1 MKKKKKKAPVCYS
14 SSWDSVC
21 ETGIPSNTP
30 GGRWRS
36 VSVLGRTTVALF
48 LGRNSPL
55 LFTCSC
61 CPKSVTFHDSLCHT
75 SGFCLLVIQQTFWEH
90 PGPTLD
96 AGDIR
101 LLFLN
106 TTFKGYFP
114 FTVVTKHWLC
124 SLCCTVHPR
133 VDLTA
138 STLCLPLP
146 HPCMASPCSQTGNHW
161 FVLYICVCFFF
172 CYLH

>member
-1 MKKKKKKAPVCYS
+1 MGQCVWDRYPVQHS
-14 SSWDSVC
+14 RRSLEVC
-21 ETGIPSNTP
+21 KCVREDNCGSLPWEKFSFAFY
-30 GGRWRS
+30 
-36 VSVLGRTTVALF
+36 LQ
-48 LGRNSPL
+48 L
-55 LFTCSC
+55 LSKVCH
-61 CPKSVTFHDSLCHT
+61 FHDSLCHT